1 MSATAFAYL
10 TTHAAKNRFVARIKR
25 AKNPRYALALILG
38 ATYLWFVYIRPGS
51 ARHTTA
57 GINTTGS
64 TWMVIGTAVLLVMT
78 GVAWFVPNGPSSLAM
93 DKAEMSF
100 ILPAPVTR
108 RGLVVYKTVR
118 AQFAILVTVIIWT
131 VLMRRGGTAL
141 PLPLRALGVWLFFTT
156 TNLHRTGAEIVRAA
170 WSIRGGR
177 ALRKHWVATGA
188 IIAIIIGLGVSL
200 GLAHDSIVDAWHVG
214 IKEAAVAVGVAMRT
228 GPALVALW
236 PIHAVIGPMAAATTH
251 EWLGAMPAA
260 LIILAIHIAWVL
272 RVDDEAVEAAVVH
285 ATANLEVL
293 RSRSGRS
300 KVAKPSLRP
309 RPDVVLRTMQLSPS
323 GWAPMAIVWK
333 NLLCMRRKTRSALP
347 MLLLIAAVP
356 VVAGV
361 IGGVRRTRGLL
372 ELEVVLTIAMA
383 ALVVLFGPIIAR
395 SDLRDDMLNLT
406 ALKLLPLRGR
416 TIVAAEVLSVVLPI
430 AIIEFALLALAAGLM
445 LFEPNRPFT
454 PLQTLGVL
462 AGVLP
467 AVLAFTA
474 AIVGIQNAAP
484 VLFPAWVKLGAIT
497 NGGIEAMGQMMIVV
511 ALFLVLLAA
520 MLLVPAIAT
529 TGIILAGRAHMA
541 LAVVGALLFGAAVLA
556 AEVSGLFVI
565 LGRTLERTE
574 PSDVAMT

>member
-1 MSATAFAYL
+1 
-10 TTHAAKNRFVARIKR
+10 
-25 AKNPRYALALILG
+25 
-38 ATYLWFVYIRPGS
+38 
-51 ARHTTA
+51 
-57 GINTTGS
+57 
-64 TWMVIGTAVLLVMT
+64 
-78 GVAWFVPNGPSSLAM
+78 
-93 DKAEMSF
+93 
-100 ILPAPVTR
+100 
-108 RGLVVYKTVR
+108 
-118 AQFAILVTVIIWT
+118 
-131 VLMRRGGTAL
+131 
-141 PLPLRALGVWLFFTT
+141 
-156 TNLHRTGAEIVRAA
+156 
-170 WSIRGGR
+170 
-177 ALRKHWVATGA
+177 
-188 IIAIIIGLGVSL
+188 
-200 GLAHDSIVDAWHVG
+200 
-214 IKEAAVAVGVAMRT
+214 
-228 GPALVALW
+228 
-236 PIHAVIGPMAAATTH
+236 
-251 EWLGAMPAA
+251 MPAA
-260 LIILAIHIAWVL
+260 LMVLAIHMMWVL

-300 KVAKPSLRP
+300 KIAKPSLRP
-309 RPDVVLRTMQLSPS
+309 RPNVVLRTMPLSAT

-333 NLLCMRRKTRSALP
+333 NLLCMRRKTRSTLP
-347 MLLLIAAVP
+347 ILLLLGVIP
-356 VVAGV
+356 VVGAVVG
-361 IGGVRRTRGLL
+361 IGRGRMELL
-372 ELEVVLTIAMA
+372 GLEVVLTIAMA
-383 ALVVLFGPIIAR
+383 ALVLLFGPIIAR

-430 AIIEFALLALAAGLM
+430 AIIEFALLVLAAGLM